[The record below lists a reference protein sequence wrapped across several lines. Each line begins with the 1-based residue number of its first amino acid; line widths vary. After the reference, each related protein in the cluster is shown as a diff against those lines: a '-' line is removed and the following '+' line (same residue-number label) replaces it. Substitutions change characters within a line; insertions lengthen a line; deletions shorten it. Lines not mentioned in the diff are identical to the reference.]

1 MLHQS
6 LVFFGTEFST
16 IVFNTFSVTLI
27 KCKAAISKFSA
38 PPSHLSQGDHEKYD
52 IILNQSEHENF
63 LNHLHNDTK
72 PVLSWV
78 SIHKICNPQQ
88 PIHFSCFLLHFTGP
102 KFKLQFNECKKRKKN
117 NDNHFFKLFSSFQ
130 YTITNGF
137 YLFPH

>member
-38 PPSHLSQGDHEKYD
+38 PPSHLSQGDHAKYD

-78 SIHKICNPQQ
+78 SIHKICNLQQ
-88 PIHFSCFLLHFTGP
+88 PIHFSCFRVYLNRSLT
-102 KFKLQFNECKKRKKN
+102 NVKKEKR
-117 NDNHFFKLFSSFQ
+117 
-130 YTITNGF
+130 
-137 YLFPH
+137 

>member
-16 IVFNTFSVTLI
+16 IVFITFSVTLI

-38 PPSHLSQGDHEKYD
+38 PPSHLSQGDHAKYD
-52 IILNQSEHENF
+52 IILNQSEHKNF

-88 PIHFSCFLLHFTGP
+88 PIHFAWFFT
-102 KFKLQFNECKKRKKN
+102 
-117 NDNHFFKLFSSFQ
+117 
-130 YTITNGF
+130 TF
-137 YLFPH
+137 YRTQI